1 MFTILKFF
9 FYSIA
14 LFSLV
19 WVRETPVEAVTW
31 IEWVR
36 LVQAPNTPNYVLL
49 IMICLWLLN
58 FVLTGASQTASRL
71 YTVAIHA
78 ANDSKGTMKQPQH

>member
-1 MFTILKFF
+1 MSTILKFF

-19 WVRETPVEAVTW
+19 WVRETPAEAVTW

-36 LVQAPNTPNYVLL
+36 LVQAQSTPNIVLL
-49 IMICLWLLN
+49 ITACLWLMN
-58 FVLTGASQTASRL
+58 FVLTGSLQTASRV
-71 YTVAIHA
+71 YANAIDA
-78 ANDSKGTMKQPQH
+78 TNKPKDAMEQPQH